1 MRWTVSY
8 LCEENDLDREED
20 LDQDAEEHKEVLVEG
35 GEPVDEVQQPDQYG
49 GVDHSEGDW
58 N

>member
-8 LCEENDLDREED
+8 LCEEKDLDREED

-35 GEPVDEVQQPDQYG
+35 GEPVDEVQHYNSLTSM
-49 GVDHSEGDW
+49 VE
-58 N
+58 